1 MRTTIT
7 LDDDV
12 AAAVRRLER
21 TQRKS
26 FKEIVNAALRE
37 GLTRLEQGPERPH
50 ARFVTTPLSVGKLRL
65 GSIDDV
71 SEVLAVAEGESYT

>member
-12 AAAVRRLER
+12 AVLVRRIER
-21 TQRKS
+21 TQHKS
-26 FKEIVNAALRE
+26 FKEVVNAALRE
-37 GLTRLEQGPERPH
+37 GLARLDRAPGQRRS
-50 ARFVTTPLSVGKLRL
+50 RFRTKPMSLGACRI

-71 SEVLAVAEGESYT
+71 SEVLAVAEGEDFR